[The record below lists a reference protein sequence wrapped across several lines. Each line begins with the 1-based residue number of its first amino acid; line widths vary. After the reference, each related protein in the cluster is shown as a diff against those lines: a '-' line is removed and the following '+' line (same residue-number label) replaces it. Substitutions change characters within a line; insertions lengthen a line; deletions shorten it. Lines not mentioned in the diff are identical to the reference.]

1 MGMVL
6 MPTWD
11 NTWTFYVE
19 VQGQPVPPVPPTSPQ
34 PPRTD
39 NTKWLLLILAI
50 ILSVGAIMRRKYH
63 A

>member
-1 MGMVL
+1 

-11 NTWTFYVE
+11 DTWAFYVE
-19 VQGQPVPPVPPTSPQ
+19 VQGQPVPPVPPTPPQ

-50 ILSVGAIMRRKYH
+50 ILSVGAIMRRR
-63 A
+63 